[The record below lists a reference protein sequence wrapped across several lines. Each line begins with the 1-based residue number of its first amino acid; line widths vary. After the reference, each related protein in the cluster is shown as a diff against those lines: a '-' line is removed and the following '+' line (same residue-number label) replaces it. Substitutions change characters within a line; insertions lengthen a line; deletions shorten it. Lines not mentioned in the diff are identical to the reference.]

1 MKRRGLP
8 IWLLRDVPA
17 LLGVMISFWPLM
29 ILVITN
35 GFRAMRGG
43 KVRQTA
49 YIDFAILL
57 AHAEARLA
65 FALWREAYRRI
76 GWNPHSV
83 QFNLVPAS
91 DAWDETTT
99 RFHTYMR
106 AMRDMN
112 SFVDAYVED
121 LRERYSISER
131 DARNSSC
138 PLPPSLRFGAPC
150 RLVAKRGR
158 SNGVLFLHRRSRGR
172 WRATQSRDGGG
183 SHSSRGPPF
192 AIRNSLFAQPT
203 SAPPRLRSS
212 RHASARELE
221 LRSRIYP
228 AVPRGDLACS
238 SSMSYCSSSPRS
250 WQLA

>member
-43 KVRQTA
+43 KVRQSA
-49 YIDFAILL
+49 YVDFAILL

-91 DAWDETTT
+91 DAWDETTG

-138 PLPPSLRFGAPC
+138 HHRHATASRATSPGFADGGKEHRSISL
-150 RLVAKRGR
+150 
-158 SNGVLFLHRRSRGR
+158 VLRQDGMARRS
-172 WRATQSRDGGG
+172 AAKAAGG
-183 SHSSRGPPF
+183 SSRWPHPV
-192 AIRNSLFAQPT
+192 R
-203 SAPPRLRSS
+203 
-212 RHASARELE
+212 
-221 LRSRIYP
+221 
-228 AVPRGDLACS
+228 
-238 SSMSYCSSSPRS
+238 
-250 WQLA
+250 